1 MMPVFFALVAGVR
14 EDKPINT
21 HVFVKKE
28 DYASYDNCENPGEC
42 SKPCANPQVY
52 ETVMCSSYLCK
63 YCSSDYCADSC
74 KQWQEAY
81 PTCRC
86 PEWPSKQNG
95 YSKNNLETMTHMCVS
110 TLEKCSV
117 LKNYYYVAN
126 GSPYFYNKW
135 CDDHGEF
142 IYGKKDADEVSWEIG
157 PYYYQLAF
165 EKEGETEDGF
175 KTEYKFEGNLDV
187 KRYTGRSADV
197 TILCPHGD
205 TAHKI
210 GKFFGH
216 FDGEQYSGQLYDQCA
231 CTYDQL
237 HR

>member
-1 MMPVFFALVAGVR
+1 MMSVFALVAGQ
-14 EDKPINT
+14 DKHINT

-28 DYASYDNCENPGEC
+28 DYADYDNCETPGEC
-42 SKPCANPQVY
+42 SEPCKNPQVF

-63 YCSSDYCADSC
+63 YCSSDYCADGC
-74 KQWQEAY
+74 RQWTEMY

-86 PEWPSKQNG
+86 PEWPSKQKT
-95 YSKNNLETMTHMCVS
+95 YSKNSLETMTHMCVS

-142 IYGKKDADEVSWEIG
+142 IYGKKDADEVSWLVG
-157 PYYYQLAF
+157 PYYYELSF
-165 EKEGETEDGF
+165 EKEGETEEGF
-175 KTEYKFEGNLDV
+175 KTEYKFKGNLEV
-187 KRYTGRSADV
+187 AKYTGRSADV
-197 TILCPHGD
+197 SIMCPHGD
-205 TAHKI
+205 NAHKT
-210 GKFFGH
+210 GKFFGK
-216 FDGEQYSGQLYDQCA
+216 FDGESYHGTLYDQCA